1 MVLWFQD
8 LPYGY
13 CGLKIEILGLQTNLF
28 FVAFCVAPIYVQR
41 FSYSIL
47 SFITLHIWNL
57 NF

>member
-28 FVAFCVAPIYVQR
+28 FVAFCVAPIYV
-41 FSYSIL
+41 
-47 SFITLHIWNL
+47 
-57 NF
+57 